1 MIAIIIS
8 AKTEWKIV
16 KSYYSIQHVELTPFG
31 EKFAIEE
38 SGETIG
44 FFLGGWGKIDA
55 AASTQHI
62 IDAYASELL
71 INLGTCGGFAGDVQA
86 GDILLVNKTIVY
98 DIYER
103 MFDPDE
109 AIRTY
114 TTELDVSWIQDVDN
128 VAPTNV
134 ALTNVAPTNV
144 GFIRSLLVSADR
156 DLDPNEIPMLQERY
170 QAIASD
176 WESGA
181 IAHVGKRNNV
191 PVAILRG
198 VSDLVDAHK
207 GEAYQAADIFIQRT
221 AMIMDTLLG
230 IFPNII
236 AMHQAQKKENV

>member
-1 MIAIIIS
+1 MIAVIIS
-8 AKTEWKIV
+8 AKTEWKAV
-16 KSYYSIQHVELTPFG
+16 RSYYDIRHVEPTPFG
-31 EKFAIEE
+31 EKFSIEE

-62 IDAYASELL
+62 IDAYAPELL
-71 INLGTCGGFAGDVQA
+71 INLGTCGGFAGDVRA

-103 MFDPDE
+103 MFDPNE
-109 AIRTY
+109 AIRAY
-114 TTELDVSWIQDVDN
+114 TTELDVSWIQDVDD
-128 VAPTNV
+128 VAPTD
-134 ALTNVAPTNV
+134 V

-156 DLDPNEIPMLQERY
+156 DLDPNEIPMLQEKY
-170 QAIASD
+170 QAIAGD

-198 VSDLVDAHK
+198 VSDLIDTHE
-207 GEAYQAADIFIQRT
+207 GEAYQAAEIFIQRT
-221 AMIMDTLLG
+221 AMIMNTLLNL
-230 IFPNII
+230 FPNII
-236 AMHQAQKKENV
+236 AMYQAQKKENV